1 MSFIFSSILEGLAWL
16 GYLPLCRGELIHVIE
31 HVITLIGILLF
42 INAIFS
48 KLDPAKRENSLQ
60 PSQAAIR
67 LLKRIEGTDEFAESE
82 REETD

>member
-1 MSFIFSSILEGLAWL
+1 MGTPGILSR
-16 GYLPLCRGELIHVIE
+16 PRRDRILIE
-31 HVITLIGILLF
+31 YVITLIGILLF